1 MKYSDYPTLYQ
12 ASDTAS
18 LRQQKHH
25 IRAVIF
31 ESSFVIL
38 AAVSSGFFLISKTEN
53 QLCSLMTAIFLGG
66 ALVARLLM
74 KFKNW
79 ERDWFGTRA
88 IAESIKTIT
97 WRYVMG
103 VSPYQNSLPVNALT
117 QKLTSEIDIVF
128 KTLPDIAA
136 AVSPEC
142 VGQPIHAVSARM
154 TEIRSLPTQERK
166 SIYIT
171 TRVSDQRDWYARKT
185 AENKGKADF
194 WICIILLSE
203 FAGMGIAIYLISN
216 QTQHFNPLG
225 LVTTL
230 TAALCAWAQT
240 KRYQELAQAYGL
252 ATTELG
258 RSEALAHGI
267 QTDAE
272 LAKYVEETEDAI
284 SREHTMWTAKRK

>member
-18 LRQQKHH
+18 LKQQKYH
-25 IRAVIF
+25 IRAVKI
-31 ESSFVIL
+31 EAYSVAL
-38 AAVSSGFFLISKTEN
+38 AAISSGFFLINEMEN
-53 QLCSLMTAIFLGG
+53 QICSLMTAIFLGS

-97 WRYVMG
+97 WRYAMG
-103 VSPYQNSLPVNALT
+103 VSPYRNDVSEKDLAT
-117 QKLTSEIDIVF
+117 KLTSEIDAIL
-128 KTLPDIAA
+128 KTIPDIAA
-136 AVSPEC
+136 SISPEC
-142 VGQPIHAVSARM
+142 VGKTIQSISARM
-154 TEIRSLPTQERK
+154 KEIRDLPIQERK
-166 SIYIT
+166 NIYVT
-171 TRVSDQRDWYARKT
+171 SRVSDQRDWYARKT
-185 AENKGKADF
+185 AENKTKADF
-194 WICIILLSE
+194 WICAILFSE
-203 FAGMGIAIYLISN
+203 FVGIGIAIYLISN
-216 QTQHFNPLG
+216 QIPYFNPLG

-230 TAALCAWAQT
+230 TAIFCAWAQT

-252 ATTELG
+252 ATTEIG
-258 RSEALAHGI
+258 KSESLSHGI